1 MTDLLN
7 PFFTKSLTASICIL
21 DKMHYKNS
29 GQLWPLQCKS
39 DKMHYKN
46 SGQLWRHWGTLGTKL
61 EMPIFTLYLPHNK
74 VGFWYFRSLYIR
86 NMISNKTYQNFRDK
100 RLLGPGSKYPIWQRS
115 QLISYN
121 AKFSQRDNV
130 YLADFKYNI
139 T

>member
-1 MTDLLN
+1 MADLLN
-7 PFFTKSLTASICIL
+7 PCFTKGLTTSV
-21 DKMHYKNS
+21 
-29 GQLWPLQCKS
+29 CKS

-86 NMISNKTYQNFRDK
+86 NTISNKTYQNFRDK

-139 T
+139 TYQNIRGKTKVRLHFIR